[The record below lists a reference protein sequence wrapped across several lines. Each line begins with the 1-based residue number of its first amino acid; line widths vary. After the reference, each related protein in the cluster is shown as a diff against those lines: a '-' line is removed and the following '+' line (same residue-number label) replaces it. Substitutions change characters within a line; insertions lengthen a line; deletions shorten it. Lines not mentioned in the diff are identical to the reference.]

1 MTDQAIRVVAAGWY
15 TDPADG
21 TRVRWWN
28 GVAWTEHTNARPDL
42 FVEERPATSRDE
54 VAAASA
60 ATAPASVAPAAIG
73 STSTGSAATGSA
85 EHHPLTRRE
94 AIAAEGGRVAPDA
107 QRSATGVVWLIALL
121 PVIAFALAIG
131 AFYVYFYVVSSLLVG
146 FVAVVPYLLGLLW
159 ALSDRRQLAA
169 RGFSAPSAL
178 WALLTPL
185 GYLIARRLRVPGS
198 RPLVIFIVTAL
209 LTVVVPLVFWA
220 TGAARVVTTAIQ
232 VQHAAVTQLV
242 DTGRLDSVSCP
253 PVVESLTPGTLFTCT
268 ATTTQH
274 TPTQVWVSIDDPE
287 GTFSIAP
294 AL

>member
-28 GVAWTEHTNARPDL
+28 GVAWTEHTAARPDL
-42 FVEERPATSRDE
+42 LVAPPD
-54 VAAASA
+54 AAA
-60 ATAPASVAPAAIG
+60 APAANGIDAAAA
-73 STSTGSAATGSA
+73 GSAAA
-85 EHHPLTRRE
+85 EHPLTRRE
-94 AIAAEGGRVAPDA
+94 AIAAEGGRIAPA
-107 QRSATGVVWLIALL
+107 ERRSETGIVWLIALL

-131 AFYVYFYVVSSLLVG
+131 AFYVYFYVVSSL
-146 FVAVVPYLLGLLW
+146 FVASIAIVPYLLGLLW

-169 RGFSAPSAL
+169 RGFAAPSAL

-185 GYLIARRLRVPGS
+185 AYLIARRLRVPGS
-198 RPLVIFIVTAL
+198 RALVIFVVTAAL
-209 LTVVVPLVFWA
+209 AIVVPLVFLL

-242 DTGRLDSVSCP
+242 DTGKLASVSCP
-253 PVVESLTPGTLFTCT
+253 PVIESLTPGTLFTCT
-268 ATTTQH
+268 ATTTRH
-274 TPTQVWVSIDDPE
+274 TPTEVWVSIDDPK

>member
-21 TRVRWWN
+21 TRLRWWN
-28 GVAWTEHTNARPDL
+28 GVAWTEHTAARPDL
-42 FVEERPATSRDE
+42 AAAQADVAQADVAQPA
-54 VAAASA
+54 VAAAPAIAAGASA
-60 ATAPASVAPAAIG
+60 D
-73 STSTGSAATGSA
+73 
-85 EHHPLTRRE
+85 EHPLTRRE
-94 AIAAEGGRVAPDA
+94 AIAAEGGRAAPA
-107 QRSATGVVWLIALL
+107 ERRSETGIVWLIALL

-131 AFYVYFYVVSSLLVG
+131 AFYVYFYVVSSLFVAS
-146 FVAVVPYLLGLLW
+146 VAVVPYLLGLLW

-169 RGFSAPSAL
+169 RGFAAPSAL

-185 GYLIARRLRVPGS
+185 AYLIARRVRVPGS
-198 RPLVIFIVTAL
+198 RALVIFAVTGAL
-209 LTVVVPLVFWA
+209 AVVVPLVLLL

-242 DTGRLDSVSCP
+242 DTGKLDSVSCP
-253 PVVESLTPGTLFTCT
+253 PVIESLTPGTLFTCT
-268 ATTTQH
+268 ATTTRH
-274 TPTQVWVSIDDPE
+274 TPTEVWVSIDDPT